1 MVTKVHFVYSGRNSI
16 IEASFTSNQRTRIK
30 VYLANQVFSSIQLLS
45 LLEAGSKRTLS
56 GDDTKNQRGSQAPES
71 SKKSRTLNY
80 SSVQFSHSVLSNS
93 LWPHEPQR
101 ARPPCPSPTPR
112 AYPNSCPL
120 SQWYIHLILC
130 CPLLLPSIFPSI
142 RVLSNES
149 AFRIRW
155 PKYWS
160 FSFNI
165 SPSNEHSELI
175 SFRMDWLDLLAVQG
189 TLKSLPATP
198 HA

>member
-93 LWPHEPQR
+93 L
-101 ARPPCPSPTPR
+101 
-112 AYPNSCPL
+112 
-120 SQWYIHLILC
+120 
-130 CPLLLPSIFPSI
+130 
-142 RVLSNES
+142 
-149 AFRIRW
+149 
-155 PKYWS
+155 
-160 FSFNI
+160 
-165 SPSNEHSELI
+165 
-175 SFRMDWLDLLAVQG
+175 
-189 TLKSLPATP
+189 
-198 HA
+198 